1 MEKRFVC
8 SFGKFQKLK
17 SIVQTLEKMWA
28 CGRRQV
34 QERVLKH
41 VCDYTFRQEG
51 SRGER
56 AVGGRQCLTDST
68 SLEGSGTY

>member
-8 SFGKFQKLK
+8 SLGKFQNLK
-17 SIVQTLEKMWA
+17 SIVQTLEKMGA
-28 CGRRQV
+28 RGRRQV
-34 QERVLKH
+34 QERALKH

-56 AVGGRQCLTDST
+56 AMGGRQRLTDSA
-68 SLEGSGTY
+68 SPEGSGTY